1 MTVDADVIEAL
12 AVVLEDLQKGPQSP
26 IPPRTIE
33 ALSALAMDGRKLRV
47 DLDASRTLGAPLV
60 TVFEKPSDTQF
71 LAPLTPRQ
79 KDVARLLIDGKSNR
93 DIAETCGISVATVKD
108 HVHAVLQRLN
118 LPSRGAVMAAS
129 RAAARD

>member
-1 MTVDADVIEAL
+1 MTVDAEVIEAL
-12 AVVLEDLQKGPQSP
+12 AVVLEDLQKGPQAP
-26 IPPRTIE
+26 VPTRTIK
-33 ALSALAMDGRKLRV
+33 ALSALSTGGRRLRV

-60 TVFEKPSDTQF
+60 TVFEKPSVTAL

-79 KDVARLLIDGKSNR
+79 KEIALLVIEGKSNR
-93 DIAETCGISVATVKD
+93 DIAETCGISIATVKD

-129 RAAARD
+129 RRAVP

>member
-12 AVVLEDLQKGPQSP
+12 AVVLEDLQQGPQSP

-33 ALSALAMDGRKLRV
+33 ALCALSAGGKRLRV
-47 DLDASRTLGAPLV
+47 DLAASRALGAPLV
-60 TVFEKPSDTQF
+60 TVFERPSDTEF

-79 KDVARLLIDGKSNR
+79 KQVALLIIEGKSNR
-93 DIAETCGISVATVKD
+93 DIAETCGISIATVKD

-129 RAAARD
+129 RATRRN

>member
-1 MTVDADVIEAL
+1 MPVDADVIEAL
-12 AVVLEDLQKGPQSP
+12 AVVLEDLQKGRQSP

-33 ALSALAMDGRKLRV
+33 ALSALSMRGSRLRV
-47 DLDASRTLGAPLV
+47 DLEASRTLGAPLV
-60 TVFEKPSDTQF
+60 TVFERPSDTAF
-71 LAPLTPRQ
+71 LEPLTPRQ
-79 KDVARLLIDGKSNR
+79 KEVARLLIDGKSNR

-129 RAAARD
+129 RAAVRN